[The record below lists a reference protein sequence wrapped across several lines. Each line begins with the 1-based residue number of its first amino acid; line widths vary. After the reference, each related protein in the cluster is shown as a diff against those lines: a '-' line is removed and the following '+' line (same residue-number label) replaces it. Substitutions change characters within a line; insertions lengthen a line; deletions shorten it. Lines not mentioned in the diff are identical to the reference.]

1 MRSTFFPSASEPTS
15 LPNPAT
21 QRPSRTAVGGDAPGT
36 PGHIREATEP
46 TADGAPECAGEMA
59 VV

>member
-1 MRSTFFPSASEPTS
+1 MRSTFSPSASGTTF

-21 QRPSRTAVGGDAPGT
+21 QRPSRIAVGGDGPCS
-36 PGHIREATEP
+36 PGHIRGATEP